1 MSYSSARSDNGSIR
15 SLLERLNA
23 QSFGDG
29 SFFGEPPFG
38 NPSEDRDGRTDP
50 LKVLREARMK
60 IASHGGPSDI
70 ETEDYL
76 AGENPAF
83 QTQTDERAPWNEGQS
98 HAVVLPPDRSPA
110 SEETGATREAAVV
123 VIDTEYETVTPKP
136 SLFGRARLLASGVA
150 GTVLVA
156 MLGAGLLTDFGDA
169 DVEPAPKYA
178 SALEASAGEASSQA
192 PIVAGVGRFTM
203 PAIRLAEV
211 DPDIAGDTRNGGGAA
226 SDRLSAEMQSTRLP
240 TMAGGEVALPIKLS
254 PAHGTGEIA
263 AIVLRGLP
271 AGYSVVGGVAGDD
284 SWAVSPEALEAA
296 RIMVPRDGTGE
307 VQVTAELFD
316 MSAQLVGAPRFVLAV
331 QPAVAA
337 REIAPERARALLVR
351 GQNLLQAGDIAG
363 ARLLFEAA
371 AESGVAEGA
380 YALGESFDPVQ
391 LTARGAFGLTGDAAQ
406 ARFWYAHASEQGIA
420 AARERLAVLEGTN

>member
-1 MSYSSARSDNGSIR
+1 
-15 SLLERLNA
+15 
-23 QSFGDG
+23 
-29 SFFGEPPFG
+29 
-38 NPSEDRDGRTDP
+38 
-50 LKVLREARMK
+50 
-60 IASHGGPSDI
+60 
-70 ETEDYL
+70 
-76 AGENPAF
+76 
-83 QTQTDERAPWNEGQS
+83 
-98 HAVVLPPDRSPA
+98 
-110 SEETGATREAAVV
+110 
-123 VIDTEYETVTPKP
+123 
-136 SLFGRARLLASGVA
+136 
-150 GTVLVA
+150 
-156 MLGAGLLTDFGDA
+156 
-169 DVEPAPKYA
+169 
-178 SALEASAGEASSQA
+178 
-192 PIVAGVGRFTM
+192 
-203 PAIRLAEV
+203 
-211 DPDIAGDTRNGGGAA
+211 
-226 SDRLSAEMQSTRLP
+226 
-240 TMAGGEVALPIKLS
+240 MAGSEVALPIKLS

-284 SWAVSPEALEAA
+284 SWAVSPDALEAA

-337 REIAPERARALLVR
+337 RELAPERARALLVR

-371 AESGVAEGA
+371 AEGGVAEGA

-391 LTARGAFGLTGDAAQ
+391 LKGQGAFGLTGDAAR